1 MRLYEKLQQLRK
13 EHHLSQEQLAD
24 LMKVSRQTISKWE
37 NGTAVPSTERLH
49 ELASIYHIPLSELL
63 SEPKTSTVPT
73 ASVPNEK
80 ESSNNR
86 FREKDSLLIWKGTVI
101 FLTFLVIGLCFYG
114 YYLNKKIS
122 SINVN
127 YHYLPPDNADSIPEE
142 QTLSSDYT
150 FIFQHA
156 VSDSNQFLFQMS
168 AVPKTY
174 KEQDTG
180 EFILTI
186 GSESRTFPAELIDGV
201 YRSEC
206 ALSPDELSQEQTWFL
221 KISNNGSFQ
230 TQKLYEDQKFGE
242 EILPKHE
249 IISTPEVS
257 FKNNTLTLKGELT
270 ISIGAAFDT
279 TSSLPVLINY
289 PVTGIVRIRQGEK
302 TLAELPLDL
311 SDTVQAF
318 QQIDQIPT
326 DEDAESGY
334 AYTDCSYLN
343 TPIDLELRIP
353 NRTENVFYE
362 IEFTDTCG
370 IKNTLKSAISF

>member
-1 MRLYEKLQQLRK
+1 M
-13 EHHLSQEQLAD
+13 
-24 LMKVSRQTISKWE
+24 
-37 NGTAVPSTERLH
+37 
-49 ELASIYHIPLSELL
+49 
-63 SEPKTSTVPT
+63 
-73 ASVPNEK
+73 
-80 ESSNNR
+80 
-86 FREKDSLLIWKGTVI
+86 
-101 FLTFLVIGLCFYG
+101 IGLCFYG

-206 ALSPDELSQEQTWFL
+206 ALSPEELSQEQTWFL

-242 EILPKHE
+242 EILPQHE

-257 FKNNTLTLKGELT
+257 FKNNTLTLKGEIDYRYWLRLLT
-270 ISIGAAFDT
+270 S

-289 PVTGIVRIRQGEK
+289 PVTGIVRICQGEK
-302 TLAELPLDL
+302 TLTELPLDL

-318 QQIDQIPT
+318 QQIDQMPT
-326 DEDAESGY
+326 DEDDESGY

-343 TPIDLELRIP
+343 TPIDLELRIQ

-362 IEFTDTCG
+362 IEFTDTYG
-370 IKNTLKSAISF
+370 IKNTLKSSIPF